1 MEKSVSAEIQIVL
14 LKDDCQENQ
23 WPMARI
29 VSIETDEKNVVC
41 TVTLSV
47 FDRHVPGRTQ
57 VLRRP
62 ITKIVM
68 LLENNEFNSP
78 AEVLKQNVQDGSQIK
93 RHVINFVNKSILV
106 IITLN
111 FELFRININF
121 FFIIDFSFS
130 TVISLSVKGVLILSR
145 IVHVYLQI

>member
-14 LKDDCQENQ
+14 LKDECQENQ

-111 FELFRININF
+111 FELFRININ
-121 FFIIDFSFS
+121 
-130 TVISLSVKGVLILSR
+130 
-145 IVHVYLQI
+145 